1 MLSRVVYLATLF
13 LAGCKAFEDAS
24 PFLLVSSTKNLD
36 FNTENDG
43 NSQSLSTTNLIEDS
57 RQVLDSCP
65 ADAYILVDQPGLHS
79 SDFEHSDSVTPHLVK
94 VIDSAAAAQEV
105 ANVYYSSSSNESRT
119 KLKDFLLDKCN
130 AKELTVDPSTGSFKT
145 YVDTTPRVITMDF
158 EPIPNDDKEARTKQL
173 RNNDDL
179 LYSVISLLP
188 SPNYVLVYTSS
199 PLGVNTYRQKE
210 TAADLET
217 ANFNLTGDSL
227 FENYK
232 FFSPGI
238 FMGTLVAIFLLL
250 ILSQAVSW
258 LSDLQV
264 SYKSFEGKRESQSK
278 QQ

>member
-1 MLSRVVYLATLF
+1 MISRVVYVATLF
-13 LAGCKAFEDAS
+13 LAGCQAFEDAS

-36 FNTENDG
+36 FNTESDG
-43 NSQSLSTTNLIEDS
+43 NSQSLSTTNLVEDS

-79 SDFEHSDSVTPHLVK
+79 SDFEHSETVAPHLAK

-105 ANVYYSSSSNESRT
+105 ANVYYSSSSNESRK
-119 KLKDFLLDKCN
+119 KLKDFLLDNCK

-158 EPIPNDDKEARTKQL
+158 DPITTDDKEGRTKQL

-199 PLGVNTYRQKE
+199 PAGANTYRQEE
-210 TAADLET
+210 TTVQET

>member
-1 MLSRVVYLATLF
+1 MVSRVVYLATLF
-13 LAGCKAFEDAS
+13 LAGCRAFEDAS
-24 PFLLVSSTKNLD
+24 PFLLVSSSKNLD
-36 FNTENDG
+36 FNVENDG

-57 RQVLDSCP
+57 RTVLNSCP

-79 SDFEHSDSVTPHLVK
+79 SDFEHSESVAPHLAK

-105 ANVYYSSSSNESRT
+105 ANVYYSSSANESRK

-130 AKELTVDPSTGSFKT
+130 AKELSVDPSTGSFKT
-145 YVDTTPRVITMDF
+145 YVDTKPRVITMDF
-158 EPIPNDDKEARTKQL
+158 DPITKDDTEGRTKQL

-188 SPNYVLVYTSS
+188 SPNYVLIYTSS
-199 PLGVNTYRQKE
+199 PAGANTNRQE
-210 TAADLET
+210 EPTIQEAG
-217 ANFNLTGDSL
+217 NFNLTGDSL
-227 FENYK
+227 FDNYK

-238 FMGTLVAIFLLL
+238 FMGALVAIFLLI
-250 ILSQAVSW
+250 ILSQAMSW

-264 SYKSFEGKRESQSK
+264 SYKSFEGKRETQSK